1 MKELIQTF
9 KRIKWFFKEN
19 WVSYLLS
26 ALSLLF
32 VSIMPVIPTKIL
44 GIAIDDIVMG
54 NVTNS
59 RIFLYIFGLFIIPFV
74 IYLINIFYHYTM
86 NKMGQLLSFKLREQY
101 LEHLFNLDTES
112 FESYYKGDL
121 IARIT
126 NDLNSVTGLATSFIQ
141 NVVYYFSVI
150 VASISMM
157 IIINPL
163 LCICSVIFMPFA
175 IFILNNIR
183 KKKREYYK
191 IHHEIYAQM
200 TENVL
205 ESIESVK
212 TVRAY
217 GREEADFKKT
227 KTAIDNDTKSWW
239 YIQMFESIF
248 TPMFELVYAISYFIA
263 IGLGSYMVV
272 KTIISPGDLV
282 SFLLYVGML
291 YGPLIGL
298 SNILNTISNIN
309 ISSVRYFEI
318 MDLQPKV
325 EDVENPRH
333 VFKFSEIKFSDVSF
347 KYPFDDFD
355 VIKNINLIIKSG
367 ETIGIVG
374 PTGSGKST
382 LVRQLLREF
391 NVTKGKILIDD
402 IPIEEYMIED
412 VRNMVGY
419 VPQEHILFRRSVD
432 DNILIGNPKA
442 THEQIKFAM
451 GVADF
456 NKDLLMLSEGEH
468 TMVSELGSSLSGG
481 QRQRLSIARAIIK
494 DPEILILDD
503 SLSAVDA
510 LTEMNIIN
518 QLRET
523 RVGKTNIIVAHCFS
537 AIASADKIIV
547 LEDGKITNVGT
558 HKELLS
564 YDNWYKMQYLNQIKG
579 DNHEKL

>member
-59 RIFLYIFGLFIIPFV
+59 RIYLYIFGLFIIPFV

-112 FESYYKGDL
+112 FENYYKGDL

-309 ISSVRYFEI
+309 ISSLRYFEI

-333 VFKFSEIKFSDVSF
+333 VFKFSEIKFNDVSF

-355 VIKNINLIIKSG
+355 VIKNINLTIKSG

>member
-59 RIFLYIFGLFIIPFV
+59 RIYLYIFGLFIIPFV

-112 FESYYKGDL
+112 FENYYKGDL

-126 NDLNSVTGLATSFIQ
+126 NDLNRVTGLATSFIQ

-333 VFKFSEIKFSDVSF
+333 VFKFSEIKFNDVSF

-355 VIKNINLIIKSG
+355 VIKNINITIKSG

>member
-9 KRIKWFFKEN
+9 KRIKWFFKDN
-19 WVSYLLS
+19 WISYLLS

-32 VSIMPVIPTKIL
+32 VSVLPVIPTKIL

-54 NVTNS
+54 NVTS
-59 RIFLYIFGLFIIPFV
+59 KRIILYIMGLFIIPLI

-86 NKMGQLLSFKLREQY
+86 NKMGQLLSYKLREQY
-101 LEHLFNLDTES
+101 LEHLFNLDTEN
-112 FESYYKGDL
+112 FEKYLKGDL
-121 IARIT
+121 IARMT
-126 NDLNSVTGLATSFIQ
+126 NDLNNVTGLATSFLQ
-141 NVVYYFSVI
+141 NVVYYFAVI
-150 VASISMM
+150 IASISMM
-157 IIINPL
+157 IVINPL
-163 LCICSVIFMPFA
+163 LCLCSIAFMPFA

-191 IHHEIYAQM
+191 KHHEIYAQM

-217 GREEADFKKT
+217 GQEENDFKKT
-227 KTAIDNDTKSWW
+227 KQAIDNDTNSWW
-239 YIQMFESIF
+239 YIQMFESLF

-263 IGLGSYMVV
+263 IGMGSYMVV
-272 KTIISPGDLV
+272 KTTISPGDLV

-298 SNILNTISNIN
+298 SNILNTISSIN
-309 ISSVRYFEI
+309 ISAVRYFEI
-318 MDLQPKV
+318 MDLKPKV
-325 EDVENPRH
+325 EDVENARH
-333 VFKFSEIKFSDVSF
+333 VFKFNEIKFCDVSF
-347 KYPFDDFD
+347 KYPFDDFE
-355 VIKNINLIIKSG
+355 VIKNINLVIKSG

-412 VRNMVGY
+412 IRNMVGY

-432 DNILIGNPKA
+432 ENILIGNPKA
-442 THEQIKFAM
+442 THKQIELAM
-451 GVADF
+451 NVADF
-456 NKDLLMLSEGEH
+456 HKDLLMLSEGEH

-481 QRQRLSIARAIIK
+481 QRQRLSIARAVIK
-494 DPEILILDD
+494 EPQILILDD

-510 LTEMNIIN
+510 LTEMNIIK
-518 QLRET
+518 QLQET

-537 AIASADKIIV
+537 AIAAADKIVV
-547 LEDGKITNVGT
+547 LEDGKITNIGT

-564 YDNWYKMQYLNQIKG
+564 YDNWYKMQYLSQIKG
-579 DNHEKL
+579 DNYEEL

>member
-54 NVTNS
+54 NVSNS
-59 RIFLYIFGLFIIPFV
+59 RIYLYIFGLFIIPFV

-112 FESYYKGDL
+112 FENYYKGDL

-163 LCICSVIFMPFA
+163 LCLCSVIFMPFA

-191 IHHEIYAQM
+191 THNEIYAQM

-217 GREEADFKKT
+217 GREETDFKKT

-333 VFKFSEIKFSDVSF
+333 VFKFSEIKFNDVSF

-355 VIKNINLIIKSG
+355 VIKNINLTIKSG

>member
-9 KRIKWFFKEN
+9 KRIKWFFKDN
-19 WVSYLLS
+19 WISYLLS

-32 VSIMPVIPTKIL
+32 VSVLPVIPTKIL

-54 NVTNS
+54 NVTS
-59 RIFLYIFGLFIIPFV
+59 KRIILYIMGLFIIPLI

-86 NKMGQLLSFKLREQY
+86 NKMGQLLSYKLREQY
-101 LEHLFNLDTES
+101 LEHLFNLDTEN
-112 FESYYKGDL
+112 FEKYLKGDL
-121 IARIT
+121 IARMT
-126 NDLNSVTGLATSFIQ
+126 NDLNNVTGLATSFLQ
-141 NVVYYFSVI
+141 NVVYYFAVI
-150 VASISMM
+150 IASISMM
-157 IIINPL
+157 IVINPL
-163 LCICSVIFMPFA
+163 LCLCSIAFMPFA

-191 IHHEIYAQM
+191 KHHEIYAQM

-217 GREEADFKKT
+217 GQEENDFKKT
-227 KTAIDNDTKSWW
+227 KQAIDNDTNSWW
-239 YIQMFESIF
+239 YIQMFESLF

-263 IGLGSYMVV
+263 IGMGSYMVV
-272 KTIISPGDLV
+272 KTTVSPGDLV

-298 SNILNTISNIN
+298 SNILNTISSIN
-309 ISSVRYFEI
+309 ISAVRYFEI
-318 MDLQPKV
+318 MDLKPKV
-325 EDVENPRH
+325 EDVENARH
-333 VFKFSEIKFSDVSF
+333 VFKFNEIKFCDVSF
-347 KYPFDDFD
+347 KYFE
-355 VIKNINLIIKSG
+355 VIKNINLVIKSG

-412 VRNMVGY
+412 IRNMVGY

-432 DNILIGNPKA
+432 ENILIGNPKA
-442 THEQIKFAM
+442 THKQIELAM
-451 GVADF
+451 NVADF
-456 NKDLLMLSEGEH
+456 HKDLLMLSEGEH

-481 QRQRLSIARAIIK
+481 QRQRLSIARAVIK
-494 DPEILILDD
+494 EPQILILDD

-510 LTEMNIIN
+510 LTEMNIIK
-518 QLRET
+518 QLQET

-537 AIASADKIIV
+537 AIAAADKIVV
-547 LEDGKITNVGT
+547 LEDGKITNIGT

-564 YDNWYKMQYLNQIKG
+564 YDNWYKMQYLSQIKG
-579 DNHEKL
+579 DNYEEL

>member
-19 WVSYLLS
+19 WISYLIS

-32 VSIMPVIPTKIL
+32 VSVLPVIPTKIL

-59 RIFLYIFGLFIIPFV
+59 RIILYIMGLFLIPLI

-86 NKMGQLLSFKLREQY
+86 NKMGQLLSYKLREQY
-101 LEHLFNLDTES
+101 LEHLFNLDTEN
-112 FESYYKGDL
+112 FEKYLKGDL
-121 IARIT
+121 IARMT
-126 NDLNSVTGLATSFIQ
+126 NDLNSVTGLATSFLQ
-141 NVVYYFSVI
+141 NVVYYFAVI
-150 VASISMM
+150 CASISMM
-157 IIINPL
+157 IVINPI
-163 LCICSVIFMPFA
+163 LCICSIAFMPFA

-217 GREEADFKKT
+217 GQEESDFKKT
-227 KTAIDNDTKSWW
+227 KQAIDNDTNSWW
-239 YIQMFESIF
+239 YIQMFESLF

-263 IGLGSYMVV
+263 IGIGSYMVV
-272 KTIISPGDLV
+272 KTTISPGDLV

-309 ISSVRYFEI
+309 ISAVRYFEI
-318 MDLQPKV
+318 MDLKPKV
-325 EDVENPRH
+325 EDVENARH
-333 VFKFSEIKFSDVSF
+333 VFKFNEIKFCDVSF
-347 KYPFDDFD
+347 KYPFDDFE
-355 VIKNINLIIKSG
+355 VIKNINLVIKSG

-412 VRNMVGY
+412 IRNMVGY

-432 DNILIGNPKA
+432 ENILIGNPKA
-442 THEQIKFAM
+442 THKQIELAM
-451 GVADF
+451 NVADF
-456 NKDLLMLSEGEH
+456 HKDLLMLSEGEH

-481 QRQRLSIARAIIK
+481 QRQRLSIARAVIK
-494 DPEILILDD
+494 EPQILILDD

-510 LTEMNIIN
+510 LTEMNIIK
-518 QLRET
+518 QLQET

-537 AIASADKIIV
+537 AIAAADKIVV
-547 LEDGKITNVGT
+547 LEDGKITNIGT

-564 YDNWYKMQYLNQIKG
+564 YDNWYKMQYLSQIKG
-579 DNHEKL
+579 DNYEEL

>member
-1 MKELIQTF
+1 
-9 KRIKWFFKEN
+9 
-19 WVSYLLS
+19 
-26 ALSLLF
+26 
-32 VSIMPVIPTKIL
+32 
-44 GIAIDDIVMG
+44 
-54 NVTNS
+54 
-59 RIFLYIFGLFIIPFV
+59 
-74 IYLINIFYHYTM
+74 
-86 NKMGQLLSFKLREQY
+86 
-101 LEHLFNLDTES
+101 
-112 FESYYKGDL
+112 
-121 IARIT
+121 
-126 NDLNSVTGLATSFIQ
+126 
-141 NVVYYFSVI
+141 
-150 VASISMM
+150 
-157 IIINPL
+157 
-163 LCICSVIFMPFA
+163 
-175 IFILNNIR
+175 
-183 KKKREYYK
+183 
-191 IHHEIYAQM
+191 
-200 TENVL
+200 
-205 ESIESVK
+205 
-212 TVRAY
+212 
-217 GREEADFKKT
+217 
-227 KTAIDNDTKSWW
+227 
-239 YIQMFESIF
+239 
-248 TPMFELVYAISYFIA
+248 
-263 IGLGSYMVV
+263 
-272 KTIISPGDLV
+272 
-282 SFLLYVGML
+282 
-291 YGPLIGL
+291 
-298 SNILNTISNIN
+298 
-309 ISSVRYFEI
+309 
-318 MDLQPKV
+318 
-325 EDVENPRH
+325 

-523 RVGKTNIIVAHCFS
+523 RVGKNNIIVAHCFS

>member
-19 WVSYLLS
+19 WISYLIS

-32 VSIMPVIPTKIL
+32 VSILPVIPTKIL

-54 NVTNS
+54 NVTKS
-59 RIFLYIFGLFIIPFV
+59 RIILYIMGLFLIPLI

-101 LEHLFNLDTES
+101 LEHLFNLDTEN
-112 FESYYKGDL
+112 FEKYLKGDL
-121 IARIT
+121 IARMT
-126 NDLNSVTGLATSFIQ
+126 NDLNSVTGLATSFLQ
-141 NVVYYFSVI
+141 NVVYYFAVI
-150 VASISMM
+150 CASISMM
-157 IIINPL
+157 IVINPI
-163 LCICSVIFMPFA
+163 LCLCSISFMPFA

-191 IHHEIYAQM
+191 KHHEIYAQM

-217 GREEADFKKT
+217 GQEESDFKKT
-227 KTAIDNDTKSWW
+227 KQAIDNDTNSWW
-239 YIQMFESIF
+239 YIQMFESLF

-263 IGLGSYMVV
+263 IGIGSYMVV
-272 KTIISPGDLV
+272 KTTISPGDLV

-298 SNILNTISNIN
+298 SNILNTISSIN
-309 ISSVRYFEI
+309 ISAVRYFEI
-318 MDLQPKV
+318 MDLKPKV
-325 EDVENPRH
+325 EDVENARH
-333 VFKFSEIKFSDVSF
+333 VFKFNEIKFCDVSF

-355 VIKNINLIIKSG
+355 VIKNINLVIKSG

-412 VRNMVGY
+412 IRNMVGY

-432 DNILIGNPKA
+432 ENILIGNPKA
-442 THEQIKFAM
+442 TQKQIELAM
-451 GVADF
+451 NVADF
-456 NKDLLMLSEGEH
+456 HKDLLMLSEGEH

-481 QRQRLSIARAIIK
+481 QRQRLSIARAVIK
-494 DPEILILDD
+494 EPQILILDD

-510 LTEMNIIN
+510 LTEMNIIK
-518 QLRET
+518 QLQET

-537 AIASADKIIV
+537 AIAAADKIVV
-547 LEDGKITNVGT
+547 LEDGKITNIGT

-564 YDNWYKMQYLNQIKG
+564 YDNWYKMQYLSQIKG
-579 DNHEKL
+579 DNYEEL